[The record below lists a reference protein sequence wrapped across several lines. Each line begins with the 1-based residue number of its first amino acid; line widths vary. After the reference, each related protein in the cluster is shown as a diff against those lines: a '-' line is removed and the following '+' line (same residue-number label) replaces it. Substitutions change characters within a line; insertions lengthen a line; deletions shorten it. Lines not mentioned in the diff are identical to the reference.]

1 MHSLDLYD
9 LSVKIY
15 LFITSWKVRGETKE
29 SVAIANNAIHIL
41 DYIRRKVASRLR
53 EIILICSYVLVR
65 LCLNSLLCLDLPGS
79 REMLKNLEVSVE
91 IVRGLKPITYEKKF

>member
-1 MHSLDLYD
+1 M
-9 LSVKIY
+9 
-15 LFITSWKVRGETKE
+15 
-29 SVAIANNAIHIL
+29 
-41 DYIRRKVASRLR
+41 R